1 VRRVAVEVARERAEE
16 ARARLLELAP
26 EGFEEVERA
35 DVLEL
40 AAYTDAAGE
49 ERIRDAFGTA
59 RATGVESGWEDRWR
73 SFHRPVRVRRLWVGP
88 PWAPIPPDLVA
99 VVIEPGRAF
108 GTGAHAT
115 TRLCL
120 QLLQELD
127 PASLLDIGCGSGV
140 LAVAAARL
148 GWAPVRAV
156 DVDEAAVEAT
166 AANARANGVDV
177 DVRLVRAGDALPR
190 AAVAIANISHAAVR
204 GVAASVDAGV
214 LVASGYLARDAAGLA
229 GWRHCARR
237 LLEGWAADLYRRQ

>member
-1 VRRVAVEVARERAEE
+1 VE
-16 ARARLLELAP
+16 
-26 EGFEEVERA
+26 GT
-35 DVLEL
+35 DGLEL

-49 ERIRDAFGTA
+49 ERIRHAFGTA
-59 RATGVESGWEDRWR
+59 SATGVESGWEDRWR
-73 SFHRPVRVRRLWVGP
+73 SFHRPVRVRRIWVGP
-88 PWAPIPPDLVA
+88 PWAPIPRDLVA

-148 GWAPVRAV
+148 GWAPVTAV

-177 DVRLVRAGDALPR
+177 DVRLVRAGDALPC

-204 GVAASVDAGV
+204 GVAASVDADV
-214 LVASGYLARDAAGLA
+214 LVVSGYLTRDAAGLA
-229 GWRHCARR
+229 GWRHCTRR